1 MALWTYLSGALL
13 IKPALK
19 LSELVID
26 ADKDW
31 KRNGITNMKQVAAGM
46 NEGDAIYKGETRM
59 EKSSPGSIGTVLTTH
74 DFGNDPTW
82 DYPP

>member
-1 MALWTYLSGALL
+1 MALWTFLSSALL

-26 ADKDW
+26 GDKDW
-31 KRNGITNMKQVAAGM
+31 RGNGITNLKQVTAGM
-46 NEGDAIYKGETRM
+46 DEGDMAFKGINVM
-59 EKSSPGSIGTVLTTH
+59 ERSSPGSIGTVLTTH

-82 DYPP
+82 TYPP